1 MQAHIKTKQNISK
14 SRLFLI
20 LSTLLLL
27 IALFVGFYQSSKSPA
42 SLDVY
47 EVKFTPSP
55 SQLRGIGKVVPIN
68 TQVVAAN
75 EDGYVSE
82 IYVHQG
88 QRVKKGDKLFSLT
101 NPLLTREFRE
111 VESKAL
117 ETRANVAFRISQ
129 LKLEEYKL
137 QSNVSEAESLLKRQ
151 QLEYDA
157 NKTLHEAGIV
167 SSIRYQQQEL
177 TLAQARLS
185 LASARKQLEMFTEN
199 KEEQVAALNLQNDS
213 ASEKVAYYKERI
225 NELTVNAAISGLV
238 KDLKLSS
245 GQAVN
250 IGQSLASIVDD
261 ASLVAEVRVPQYL
274 SHKISLNS
282 VAKIISP
289 AATQEGK
296 VSFID
301 SIVRDGA
308 VQVTIELAPDVGK
321 QFTIEQSIE
330 AEITSSD
337 VEMVASVSKPPNYS
351 DQINW
356 TVFKIYDGEMV
367 ATDVR
372 VSHVSNESLFLSGNL
387 KEGEN
392 IALVQNSS
400 ELQN

>member
-1 MQAHIKTKQNISK
+1 MQAHIKTKQSLQK
-14 SRLFLI
+14 PYLI
-20 LSTLLLL
+20 LVFFVFLL
-27 IALFVGFYQSSKSPA
+27 IAVFIVSFYQSSKSQTRFET
-42 SLDVY
+42 Y
-47 EVKFTPSP
+47 EVRLSP
-55 SQLRGIGKVVPIN
+55 SSSLLRGIGKIVSTN

-75 EDGYVSE
+75 EDGYVSD

-101 NPLLTREFRE
+101 NPLLTREYRE
-111 VESKAL
+111 IESQAL

-129 LKLEEYKL
+129 LKMEEYKL
-137 QSNVSEAESLLKRQ
+137 QSDVSAADSMLKKQ

-157 NKTLHEAGIV
+157 NRTLHEAGIV
-167 SSIRYQQQEL
+167 SNIRYKQQEL

-199 KEEQVAALNLQNDS
+199 KAEQVSALNLQNDA
-213 ASEKVAYYKERI
+213 ASEKVAYFKERI
-225 NELTVNAAISGLV
+225 NELTVKAAISGLV

-261 ASLVAEVRVPQYL
+261 ASLVAEVRIPQYL

-282 VAKIISP
+282 VAEVISP
-289 AATQEGK
+289 AGRLEGK
-296 VSFID
+296 VAFID
-301 SIVRDGA
+301 SIVREGA
-308 VQVTIELAPDVGK
+308 VQVTIDFKTKTNE
-321 QFTIEQSIE
+321 QFTVEQSIE

-337 VEMVASVSKPPNYS
+337 VEMVASVSKPPNYNE
-351 DQINW
+351 QKEW
-356 TVFKIYDGEMV
+356 TVFKIFDGEMV

-372 VSHVSNESLFLSGNL
+372 VSHASSDSLFLSGNL

-400 ELQN
+400 GIEN